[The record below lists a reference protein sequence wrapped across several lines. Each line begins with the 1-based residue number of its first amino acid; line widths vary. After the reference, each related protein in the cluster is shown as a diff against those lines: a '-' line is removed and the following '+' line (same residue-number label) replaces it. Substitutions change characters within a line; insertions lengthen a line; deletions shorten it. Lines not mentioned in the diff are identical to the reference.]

1 MTFHDSEISKF
12 NEVIGVFSGQDRIY
26 KNKPSYVS
34 ENSAYFGLKLSGYL
48 TNDHSEKIDS
58 VRFTINAAKE
68 ILVSYYDKNAI
79 LIYTKELGEKIEFK
93 NGKITLDHFSSC
105 ASRDTPGVG
114 CEWSSVTLSENKDG
128 DLSAVKNG
136 GGAGL
141 IGLIVPVGV
150 NYSYLAIYDRII
162 DISKYPRTI
171 TLDNAT

>member
-1 MTFHDSEISKF
+1 MLKSLVLKAAVIKLFNMKKNYLYSFYILLLTLSGYMTFHDSEISKF

-26 KNKPSYVS
+26 KNKPSYFS

-68 ILVSYYDKNAI
+68 ILVSYYDKNPI

-105 ASRDTPGVG
+105 ASRDTPCVG

-136 GGAGL
+136 GA
-141 IGLIVPVGV
+141 
-150 NYSYLAIYDRII
+150 LA
-162 DISKYPRTI
+162 
-171 TLDNAT
+171 